1 MTREAQIIVAQ
12 RMDTT
17 LDGATRMPNSA
28 PYWQQI
34 VLPINVTK
42 CQKMAAQECSD
53 SPMCFHYTTAF
64 QWVVP
69 QVTMLER
76 SMMSSVRSQLIEML
90 RFMNITK

>member
-1 MTREAQIIVAQ
+1 MNVALISVMINQLRDVIVTREAQIIVAQ

-53 SPMCFHYTTAF
+53 SPMCFHCTTAF
-64 QWVVP
+64 
-69 QVTMLER
+69 
-76 SMMSSVRSQLIEML
+76 
-90 RFMNITK
+90 